1 MEMGRWQG
9 EYRVRG
15 PRSEQAGQL
24 RVLIPLVWRCRE
36 QGPEILLVTKSG
48 VCLVVV

>member
-24 RVLIPLVWRCRE
+24 RVLVPLVWRCGMRCHSHPFVAKE
-36 QGPEILLVTKSG
+36 GPTFV
-48 VCLVVV
+48 